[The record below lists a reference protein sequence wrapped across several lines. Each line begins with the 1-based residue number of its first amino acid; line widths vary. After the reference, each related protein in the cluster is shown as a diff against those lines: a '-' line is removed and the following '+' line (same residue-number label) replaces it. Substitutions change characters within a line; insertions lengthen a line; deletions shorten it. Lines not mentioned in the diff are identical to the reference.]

1 MIWCNFETLFL
12 NFLFFCLFSSRA
24 NHQKPEYEHD
34 DFLQK
39 SDCIMSAVGTDE
51 EVMYSKSTALQ
62 VRKIAP
68 NSDTFVNFRSYNLEK
83 CPFLELAV
91 GLRAH

>member
-1 MIWCNFETLFL
+1 LFV
-12 NFLFFCLFSSRA
+12 FFPGEFA
-24 NHQKPEYEHD
+24 QKPEYDHD
-34 DFLQK
+34 DSLQK

-68 NSDTFVNFRSYNLEK
+68 KFRTLSQLS
-83 CPFLELAV
+83 P
-91 GLRAH
+91 